1 VAIMMKQNTS
11 NYKKCGHCG
20 KSKSIADF
28 IVGRN
33 IKLQITYSQYCKPC
47 RILLEKAKKTKY
59 PISKTQQD
67 E

>member
-1 VAIMMKQNTS
+1 MIKHNPS
-11 NYKKCGHCG
+11 SYKKCGHCG
-20 KSKSIADF
+20 KSKSIGDF

-47 RILLEKAKKTKY
+47 RVLLEKAKKTKY
-59 PISKTQQD
+59 PASKIQKD